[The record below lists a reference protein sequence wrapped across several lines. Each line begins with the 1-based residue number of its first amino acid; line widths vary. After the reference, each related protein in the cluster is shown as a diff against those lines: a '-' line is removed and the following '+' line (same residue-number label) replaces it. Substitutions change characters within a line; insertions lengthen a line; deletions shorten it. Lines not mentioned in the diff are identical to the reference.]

1 MPLSIPYIKFL
12 KKYIYLQSKNKAILE
27 KVKALKEK
35 SIEIKEEMSTK
46 AGIQKQFME
55 ELQKADTTL
64 SRFVSVFQF

>member
-1 MPLSIPYIKFL
+1 M
-12 KKYIYLQSKNKAILE
+12 ILE

-35 SIEIKEEMSTK
+35 SLEIKEEMKTK

-64 SRFVSVFQF
+64 SRFVELFKLPIPFVKKKSTGMLILREF